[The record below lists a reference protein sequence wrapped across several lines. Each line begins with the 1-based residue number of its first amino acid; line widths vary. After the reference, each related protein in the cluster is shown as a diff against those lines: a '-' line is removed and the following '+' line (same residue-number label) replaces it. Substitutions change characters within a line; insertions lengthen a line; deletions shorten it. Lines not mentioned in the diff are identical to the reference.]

1 MKVTRVLSHNSR
13 EYVVKYNRNARVMSF
28 VMSLTLDFLISHF
41 GLNFIDSTNIFENRV
56 STRLLINTYFGES
69 L

>member
-13 EYVVKYNRNARVMSF
+13 EYVVKYNRNARVMS
-28 VMSLTLDFLISHF
+28 LTLGFLISHF

-56 STRLLINTYFGES
+56 STSLPINTYFGDS